1 MMAPLSRP
9 TLTGKVRLR
18 FDRISGNYLLLL
30 PERGLI
36 LNGSGGLIVQLCTG
50 SNTLSMMID
59 SLLIAYPDCPRII
72 LAEDLREFLH
82 ELQNRGLISEAG
94 S

>member
-1 MMAPLSRP
+1 M
-9 TLTGKVRLR
+9 RLR
-18 FDRISGNYLLLL
+18 FDRISGKYLLLS
-30 PERGLI
+30 PERGLV
-36 LNGSGGLIVQLCTG
+36 LNGSAGLIVRLCTG

-59 SLLIAYPDCPRII
+59 SLLVAYPDCSRPT